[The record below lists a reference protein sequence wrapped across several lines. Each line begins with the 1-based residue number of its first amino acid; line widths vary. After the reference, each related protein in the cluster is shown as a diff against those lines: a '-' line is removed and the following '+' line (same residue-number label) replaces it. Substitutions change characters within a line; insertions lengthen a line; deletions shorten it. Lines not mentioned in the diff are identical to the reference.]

1 MLFVPT
7 SRAVLNA
14 SPLASHGRTS
24 ALLSI
29 GRLLGAAVGAGLAG
43 IAIAGGVTAS
53 TVHAALLIGCAAC
66 LIIGVPAAMRLGP
79 RARPATVVSEG

>member
-7 SRAVLNA
+7 SRAALNA

-24 ALLSI
+24 ALLSV

-43 IAIAGGVTAS
+43 VALSGTLTAS
-53 TVHAALLIGCAAC
+53 TVHHTLLIGAALC
-66 LIIGVPAAMRLGP
+66 LVVGIPASTCLRARPVPAA
-79 RARPATVVSEG
+79 A